1 MFFKKKKKKEATACP
16 KCKSEINVQYSYC
29 PYCGLH
35 LVNPEKELK
44 EFGMLGKNDI
54 ADAEMIRHAFATNLG
69 IADKLIGTLVNS
81 LFRNLDVQVREI
93 RETQNLEATEIKNTP
108 TGVKIRIGMPVQQR
122 RRPASSRDAR
132 TMSDAQLARLAE
144 LPRTEAK
151 TNIRRLGDKVVYD
164 LAAQGVASVDDV
176 FVSKTES
183 GYEIKAIAKNKV
195 YVNNVPVNLPLRGFS
210 IHEKGLTVEFS
221 TR

>member
-1 MFFKKKKKKEATACP
+1 MFFKKKQKKDAAACP
-16 KCKSEINVQYSYC
+16 KCKSEIGVQYSYC

-44 EFGMLGKNDI
+44 EFGMLGRSDI
-54 ADAEMIRHAFATNLG
+54 ADQEIIRHAFATNLG
-69 IADKLIGTLVNS
+69 IADKFIGTLVNS
-81 LFRNLDVQVREI
+81 LFRNLDVQVREV
-93 RETQNLEATEIKNTP
+93 QNMEATEIKNTP
-108 TGVKIRIGMPVQQR
+108 AGIKIRVGMPVQQR
-122 RRPASSRDAR
+122 RRPAGNARDNR
-132 TMSDAQLARLAE
+132 VLSDTQLARMAE

-221 TR
+221 AR